1 MLGAGRPEVVT
12 VNVPRLPTVSVVL
25 SALVIV
31 GASFT
36 VRVKFCVGDEPAVF
50 VAVKVIAYVPP
61 VPAAGV
67 PLRVP
72 VPLPLSTKLT
82 PVGRGTPPRVM
93 LALVGNPV
101 VDTVKVPS
109 VPTVNVVLLAL
120 VIVGASFTV
129 RVKFCVGEDPD
140 VFVAVNVIA

>member
-1 MLGAGRPEVVT
+1 MLGAGRPDLVT
-12 VNVPRLPTVSVVL
+12 ANEPRRPTANVVVL
-25 SALVIV
+25 APVRE
-31 GASFT
+31 GASLT

-61 VPAAGV
+61 VPATGV
-67 PLRVP
+67 PLSVP

-93 LALVGNPV
+93 LALEGKPLV
-101 VDTVKVPS
+101 VTVKVPS
-109 VPTVNVVLLAL
+109 VPTVNVVLSTL

-129 RVKFCVGEDPD
+129 RVKSCVGEEPAA
-140 VFVAVNVIA
+140 FVAV